1 MVAKAVPTMSEEEL
15 AEWMANP
22 MAGFE
27 GPAPRKAAIHGT
39 TAMYRRGC
47 RCPGCKFRWST
58 YQRQY
63 RERRRLRERAKL

>member
-1 MVAKAVPTMSEEEL
+1 MSEEEL

-27 GPAPRKAAIHGT
+27 MASKKEGVHGT
-39 TAMYRRGC
+39 TAMYRKGC
-47 RCPGCKFRWST
+47 RCPGCKFRWAT

-63 RERRRLRERAKL
+63 RERRKQWLKSARISQ